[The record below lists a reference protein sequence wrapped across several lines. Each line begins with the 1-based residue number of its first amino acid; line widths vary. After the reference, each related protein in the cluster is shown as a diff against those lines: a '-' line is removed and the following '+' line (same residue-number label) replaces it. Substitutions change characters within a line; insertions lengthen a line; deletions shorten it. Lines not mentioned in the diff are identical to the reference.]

1 MKISRG
7 ELGYLE
13 YKKKK
18 AVLGTAAMAVIGF
31 AIFII
36 GLFLNKMSN
45 KNIFTV
51 VAVLFALPAAKFLV
65 AYIVAFPYHTVGKER
80 FDKIKAHVTEGM
92 TLYTDLVI
100 TSSEKVMSLDF
111 VVVGNK
117 QVIGITSD
125 KKVDISYIRK
135 YLTDGVAN
143 WGDDYKV
150 KIVESE
156 KLFINELDNVKSVD
170 VDEEQEDNVKSYI
183 VFTYCV
189 KERKEI

>member
-18 AVLGTAAMAVIGF
+18 AVLGTVAMAVIGL

-80 FDKIKAHVTEGM
+80 YDKIKAHVTEGM

-111 VVVGNK
+111 VVVGNN
-117 QVIGITSD
+117 QVIGLTSD

-135 YLTDGVAN
+135 YLTDVVAN

-170 VDEEQEDNVKSYI
+170 VNEEQEDNVKSYI
-183 VFTYCV
+183 VSLIV
-189 KERKEI
+189 

>member
-18 AVLGTAAMAVIGF
+18 AVLGTVAMAVIGL

-65 AYIVAFPYHTVGKER
+65 AYIVAFPYHTVGKR
-80 FDKIKAHVTEGM
+80 
-92 TLYTDLVI
+92 
-100 TSSEKVMSLDF
+100 
-111 VVVGNK
+111 
-117 QVIGITSD
+117 
-125 KKVDISYIRK
+125 
-135 YLTDGVAN
+135 
-143 WGDDYKV
+143 
-150 KIVESE
+150 
-156 KLFINELDNVKSVD
+156 
-170 VDEEQEDNVKSYI
+170 
-183 VFTYCV
+183 
-189 KERKEI
+189 EI

>member
-1 MKISRG
+1 
-7 ELGYLE
+7 
-13 YKKKK
+13 
-18 AVLGTAAMAVIGF
+18 
-31 AIFII
+31 
-36 GLFLNKMSN
+36 
-45 KNIFTV
+45 
-51 VAVLFALPAAKFLV
+51 
-65 AYIVAFPYHTVGKER
+65 
-80 FDKIKAHVTEGM
+80 M

-183 VFTYCV
+183 VSLIV
-189 KERKEI
+189 